1 MRALAQFLFIVLLVQ
16 AVAAQEAVQIDV
28 PAEAAAQ
35 FAAAEAW
42 KDQNQLEQS
51 QQVYSELRTKYPN
64 SFTIAYNDGRLL
76 AQMKEYQKS
85 AEVLAAA
92 LKTGEGRGQIPD
104 PSIYNTIGYIYI
116 MLGDFDQAI
125 ECFNKAAAPKIY
137 ERLSATTKMKLHN
150 NTGIAMMLAD
160 RYEEA
165 LREFEQ
171 AKQLGS
177 RKAVE
182 NIEKVK
188 SLAETQEK
196 QNPDLPGIFAVVI
209 HSTKSK
215 EQLNDI
221 TQALMEK
228 IQPAVSKKQQEDLG
242 KPVVY
247 LAKSGM
253 YFITLASNS
262 SYAKAQEL
270 LATVRNV
277 INDAFVSSTTNWEPY
292 QIAGE
297 LLLPPQ
303 EAAVR
308 GKDNDGK

>member
-1 MRALAQFLFIVLLVQ
+1 MRVLAQLLFIILLMQ
-16 AVAAQEAVQIDV
+16 TVAAQEAVQIDV

-35 FAAAEAW
+35 FAAAEAY
-42 KDQNQLEQS
+42 KDQNQFEQS
-51 QQVYSELRTKYPN
+51 QQIYSGLRTKYPN
-64 SFTIAYNDGRLL
+64 SFTIAYNYGRLL

-104 PSIYNTIGYIYI
+104 PSIYNTIGYVHI

-125 ECFNKAAAPKIY
+125 ECFKTAAAPKIY
-137 ERLSATTKMKLHN
+137 DLLADATQMKLRN
-150 NTGIAMMLAD
+150 NTGYALMLAD
-160 RYEEA
+160 RYEES
-165 LREFEQ
+165 LQEFTQ

-177 RKAVE
+177 RKAVD

-188 SLAETQEK
+188 SLIETQEK
-196 QNPDLPGIFAVVI
+196 QSPDIPGIFAVVI

-228 IQPAVSKKQQEDLG
+228 IQPAASKNQQDLG

-270 LATVRNV
+270 LTTVRKV
-277 INDAFVSSTTNWEPY
+277 VNDAFVSSTTNWEPY

-297 LLLPPQ
+297 LLPPPQ
-303 EAAVR
+303 EATVR